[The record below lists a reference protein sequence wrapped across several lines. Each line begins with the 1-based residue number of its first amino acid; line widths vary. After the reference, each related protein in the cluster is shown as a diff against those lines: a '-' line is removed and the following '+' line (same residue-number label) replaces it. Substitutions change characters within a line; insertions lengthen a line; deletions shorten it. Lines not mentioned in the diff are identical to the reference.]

1 MYSLFTRLCDCAAP
15 DNMMRAIQQCIT
27 DRLCHRAVAL
37 LQSNVRGANENA
49 KSQLPDAKS
58 LAGAANVRM

>member
-1 MYSLFTRLCDCAAP
+1 
-15 DNMMRAIQQCIT
+15 MMRAIQQCIT